1 MRYFLRQEWRAA
13 RVEVTPMTYYDLG
26 SYSRK
31 VTTNSPDAQV
41 WFDRGLLWTF
51 SYNHEQAIACFQK
64 ALEYDPGC
72 AMAHWGIAYAVGP
85 NYNFEWWMM
94 DPATLTQALETA
106 YDSTQAALSLAEGVS
121 PVERALIKALP
132 ARYPQREPLGDQAPW
147 NDAFAA
153 AMKRAYESH
162 PDDIDVACVYVES
175 ILNQT
180 PWKMW
185 DIRNNRIAEGAG
197 TAEAQDVLEKFVAT
211 PQGRAHPGILHL
223 YVHLMEMSPTPEK
236 ALMAGDCLRDLVPD
250 AGHLIHMPTHIDIQC
265 GAYRDSLYW
274 NQKWIEADLKFAER
288 EGRMN
293 FYTAYRVHNYHFAIY
308 GAMFLGQYQP
318 ALAAAQELIAEIPV
332 ELLKQESPP
341 MADFIESYIS
351 MKTHVQIRFGRWRD
365 IIAEPLPEDRA
376 LYCHTLASLHYAKG
390 VAHSALGNLAEAEAE
405 RANFLEA
412 RAKVPDSRYLHNVLC
427 LDLLDIAEQML
438 DGEMEYR
445 KKNYDSAFA
454 HLRKAVELE
463 DALPYDEPWG
473 WIQPVRHALGAL
485 ALEQGR
491 IEEAE
496 QAYRED
502 LGLAGNLPRACVHP
516 DNIWSLKGLDE
527 CLERRGAGDTV
538 EAKMIR
544 QRLAFAAARSDLPVG
559 ASCHCA
565 QAAMRAA
572 AAE

>member
-1 MRYFLRQEWRAA
+1 
-13 RVEVTPMTYYDLG
+13 MTYYDLG
-26 SYSRK
+26 TYTRK
-31 VTTNSPDAQV
+31 ITTSSDDAQR
-41 WFDRGLLWTF
+41 WFDRGLVWTY
-51 SYNHEQAIACFQK
+51 SYNHEQAIECFQK
-64 ALEYDPGC
+64 ALEHDPDC
-72 AMAHWGIAYAVGP
+72 AMAHWGVAYAIGP

-94 DPATLTQALETA
+94 DPATLTNALGTA
-106 YDSTQAALSLAEGVS
+106 YDSTKAALALVDAVT
-121 PVERALIKALP
+121 PPERALIEALP
-132 ARYPQREPLGDQAPW
+132 ARYPQRDPIEDQAPW
-147 NDAFAA
+147 NNNFAA
-153 AMKRAYESH
+153 AMKSAYEAH
-162 PDDIDVACVYVES
+162 LDDIEVATVYAEA

-185 DIRNNRIAEGAG
+185 DIQNNTVAKNAG
-197 TAEAQDVLEKFVAT
+197 TVEAQKVLERFVDT
-211 PQGRAHPGILHL
+211 PAGRTHPGILHL

-236 ALMAGDCLRDLVPD
+236 ALVAGDFLRELVPD

-265 GAYRDSLYW
+265 GEYHDTLHW
-274 NQKWIEADLKFAER
+274 NRKGIEADLKIAER

-308 GAMFLGQYQP
+308 GAMFLGQYEP
-318 ALAAAQELIAEIPV
+318 AMAAAEEMITEIPV

-365 IIAEPLPEDRA
+365 IIAEPLPEDQS
-376 LYCHTLASLHYAKG
+376 LYCHTTASLHYAKA
-390 VAHSALGNLAEAEAE
+390 VAHAALGQVEKSEAE
-405 RANFLEA
+405 RVKFFEA
-412 RAKVPDSRYLHNVLC
+412 RAKVPDSRYLHNILC
-427 LDLLDIAEQML
+427 LDLLDVAEQML
-438 DGEMEYR
+438 DGELEYR
-445 KKNYDSAFA
+445 KENYDDAFA
-454 HLRKAVELE
+454 HLHKAIELE

-491 IEEAE
+491 IKEAE

-502 LGLAGNLPRACVHP
+502 LGLAGNLPRACIHP
-516 DNIWSLKGLDE
+516 NNIWSLKGLDE
-527 CLERRGAGDTV
+527 CLRRREAGDTA

-544 QRLAFAAARSDLPVG
+544 QRLELAAARSDLPVG

-565 QAAMRAA
+565 QAAMKAV